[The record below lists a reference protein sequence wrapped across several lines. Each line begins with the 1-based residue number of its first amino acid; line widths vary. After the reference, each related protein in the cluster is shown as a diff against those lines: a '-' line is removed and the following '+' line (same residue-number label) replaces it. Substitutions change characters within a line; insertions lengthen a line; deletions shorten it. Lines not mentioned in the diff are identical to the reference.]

1 MENFDVFD
9 EFCVQ
14 LMAHG
19 EHICEY
25 THVYGFLNRKRY
37 GLTVVA
43 DITEDGFF
51 ALFSFCGVVDKILVK
66 EGSDLNTLKR
76 TIARFV
82 RKYNMTK
89 WLAEN
94 LNEILKHIQK
104 IKQTKNTKI
113 R

>member
-1 MENFDVFD
+1 MENFEVFD

-25 THVYGFLNRKRY
+25 THVYGFLNRKRH
-37 GLTVVA
+37 GLTVVG
-43 DITEDGFF
+43 DITIAGFF
-51 ALFSFCGVVDKILVK
+51 SLFSFCGVAAKILVK
-66 EGSDLNTLKR
+66 EGNDLNTLER
-76 TIARFV
+76 TIVRFV

-94 LNEILKHIQK
+94 LNDILK
-104 IKQTKNTKI
+104 

>member
-1 MENFDVFD
+1 METFEVFD
-9 EFCVQ
+9 QFAFL

-37 GLTVVA
+37 GLTVVG
-43 DITEDGFF
+43 DITIDGFF
-51 ALFSFCGVVDKILVK
+51 YLFSFCGVVAKILVK

-82 RKYNMTK
+82 RKYKMTK

-94 LNEILKHIQK
+94 LNDILKK
-104 IKQTKNTKI
+104 
-113 R
+113 